1 MTNQNPQ
8 HTQPAPDRRTAP
20 LAWSSRLELTTLG
33 TGEPAPGQAPGGS
46 AEDRRPRTSKIEK
59 EIIWA
64 VVVLYAGIIACFA
77 GLHLYGVALG

>member
-1 MTNQNPQ
+1 MTHQN
-8 HTQPAPDRRTAP
+8 TQPQQDRRATP

-33 TGEPAPGQAPGGS
+33 TDQPGQAGNAG
-46 AEDRRPRTSKIEK
+46 AQDDRRARTSKIEK